1 MAELYLFTDGTQ
13 NIGFSP
19 HLFSE
24 TWEGTLYT
32 ATAVSRSALNLSGNL
47 VKSQITFTFPNT
59 TEFAKRRVFDLPD
72 VGWDVRIYENYVLL
86 WSGRVIGA
94 TLAGTKIAIVTDSSE
109 KASSRNPT
117 GARFALHCWKNLYS
131 PTCGAVK
138 ESFKTTLSVTV
149 SGTTVTLPEAQSFNK
164 FAGGVIEK
172 VGESRRIIRNS
183 GITLEIATPF
193 VSSASG
199 SADLYPGCTLTSADC
214 LKFNNLVNF
223 GGFEYIPILNPME
236 RSGLL

>member
-32 ATAVSRSALNLSGNL
+32 ATAVSRSSLNLSGNL
-47 VKSQITFTFPNT
+47 AKSQITFTFPNT
-59 TEFAKRRVFDLPD
+59 TEFAKRRVFDLPGE
-72 VGWDVRIYENYVLL
+72 GWDVRIYEDKVLL

-94 TLAGTKIAIVTDSSE
+94 TLAGTKINIVTDSGE

-131 PTCGAVK
+131 TTCGAIK
-138 ESFKTTLSVTV
+138 ENFLTTLAVTV
-149 SGTTVTLPEAQSFNK
+149 SGTTVTLPGVQDLNK
-164 FAGGVIEK
+164 FAGGVMEK
-172 VGESRRIIRNS
+172 AGESRRIIRNS
-183 GITLEIATPF
+183 GTTLEISTPF

-199 SADLYPGCTLTSADC
+199 SADLYPGCALTSVDC
-214 LKFNNLVNF
+214 TKFNNLVNF
-223 GGFEYIPILNPME
+223 GGFEYIPILNPTE

>member
-24 TWEGTLYT
+24 TWGGNLYT
-32 ATAVSRSALNLSGNL
+32 ATAVSRSSLNLSGNL
-47 VKSQITFTFPNT
+47 AKSQITFTFPNT
-59 TEFAKRRVFDLPD
+59 NAFAKRRVFDLPG
-72 VGWDVRIYENYVLL
+72 VGWDVRIYEDYVLQ

-94 TLAGTKIAIVTDSSE
+94 TLAGTKITIVTDSSE

-131 PTCGAVK
+131 TTCGAVK
-138 ESFKTTLSVTV
+138 ANFKTTLAVTV
-149 SGTTVTLPEAQSFNK
+149 SGTIVTLPGVQDLNK

-172 VGESRRIIRNS
+172 AGESRRIIRNS
-183 GITLEIATPF
+183 GTTLEISTPF

-199 SADLYPGCTLTSADC
+199 SADLYLGCNLTSEEC
-214 LKFNNLVNF
+214 TKFNNLVNF

>member
-1 MAELYLFTDGTQ
+1 MTELYLFTDGTQ

-24 TWEGTLYT
+24 TWGGTLYT

-47 VKSQITFTFPNT
+47 AKSQITFTFPNT
-59 TEFAKRRVFDLPD
+59 NTFAKSRVFDLPD
-72 VGWDVRIYENYVLL
+72 VGWDVKIYENHILQ

-94 TLAGTKIAIVTDSSE
+94 TLAGTKITIVTDSSE

-131 PTCGAVK
+131 ATCGVDK
-138 ESFKTTLSVTV
+138 VNFKTTLSVTV
-149 SGTTVTLPEAQSFNK
+149 SGTTVTLPIPQALNIFT
-164 FAGGVIEK
+164 GGIIEK
-172 VGESRRIIRNS
+172 AGESRRIIRNS
-183 GITLEIATPF
+183 ETILEISTPF
-193 VSSASG
+193 VSSVPG
-199 SADLYPGCTLTSADC
+199 NADLYLGCNLTSTDC
-214 LKFNNLVNF
+214 IKFNNLVNF
-223 GGFEYIPILNPME
+223 GGFEYIPISNPME

>member
-24 TWEGTLYT
+24 TWGGTLYT
-32 ATAVSRSALNLSGNL
+32 ATAVSRTSLNLSGNL
-47 VKSQITFTFPNT
+47 AKSQITFTFPNT
-59 TEFAKRRVFDLPD
+59 NAFAKRRVFDLPG
-72 VGWDVRIYENYVLL
+72 VGWDVEIYEDYVLQ
-86 WSGRVIGA
+86 WSGRLIGA
-94 TLAGTKIAIVTDSSE
+94 TLAGTKINIVTDSSE

-131 PTCGAVK
+131 TTCGVVK
-138 ESFKTTLSVTV
+138 ASFKTTLAVTV
-149 SGTTVTLPEAQSFNK
+149 SGTTVTLPGVQDLNK

-172 VGESRRIIRNS
+172 AGESRRILRNS
-183 GITLEIATPF
+183 GMTLEISTPF

-199 SADLYPGCTLTSADC
+199 SADLYPGCALTSVDC
-214 LKFNNLVNF
+214 TKFNNLVNF

>member
-1 MAELYLFTDGTQ
+1 MTELYLFTDGQQT
-13 NIGFSP
+13 IGFSP

-24 TWEGTLYT
+24 TWDGILYT

-47 VKSQITFTFPNT
+47 VKSQVTFTFPNT
-59 TEFAKRRVFDLPD
+59 NAFAKRRVFDLPD
-72 VGWDVRIYENYVLL
+72 VGWDVKIYEDYVLQ

-94 TLAGTKIAIVTDSSE
+94 TLAGTKINIVTDSSE

-131 PTCGAVK
+131 ATCGIVK
-138 ESFKTTLSVTV
+138 ASFKTTLSVTV
-149 SGTTVTLPEAQSFNK
+149 SGTTITLPGVQDLNK

-172 VGESRRIIRNS
+172 DGESRRIVMNS
-183 GITLEIATPF
+183 GTTLEISTPF
-193 VSSASG
+193 VSSAFG
-199 SADLYPGCTLTSADC
+199 SADLYLGCNLTSVDC
-214 LKFNNLVNF
+214 IKFNNLVNF
-223 GGFEYIPILNPME
+223 GGFEHIPILNPME